1 MLNRLKEDLSEAL
14 KVAIREAAAAEGW
27 PPTEVPEVPWEYPT
41 ESSFGDLST
50 PVAFSLAKQ
59 ARKRPKE
66 IAGAILKRLVLD
78 PLVVEQIEVA
88 GAGYLN
94 IFIPKSWWQ
103 QVIREVLRA
112 GALYG
117 RAQVGEGKKV
127 QVEFV
132 SANPTG
138 PLHVGHGRGAALG
151 DALANL
157 LQAVGFQVERE
168 YYVNDAGT
176 QMEILGRSI
185 LARYQQLLG
194 RDVPFP
200 EGGYQ
205 GGYITGLAREIIERE
220 GDRFLNQDEGRTV
233 LTFSAFA
240 TRAILKGIRTD
251 LDAFGV
257 QFDRWFD
264 ESALYR
270 RHPERTQTLLEE
282 ATAFLK
288 EKGFIYEEEGAL
300 WFRSTAFGDD
310 KDRVLIRS
318 SGEPTYYASDVAYH
332 MEKFR
337 RGYDLVIDIWGHDHH
352 GYVQRVKAA
361 VQALGYPPEA
371 LQILLIQL
379 VNLLRGG
386 RPVAM
391 STRAGEF
398 VTLKEVLDEVGK
410 DAARFIF
417 LTRRAEAPLD
427 FDLEVAKV
435 QSEENPVYYVQYAY
449 ARLSSV
455 LREAERA
462 GFPAPYLDADL
473 TLLQLP
479 EEFSLMKQL
488 ALYPEMILG
497 AAAAFEPHRLTAY
510 LQEVAGQLHSYYR
523 NHRFISADAG
533 LSRARLALAE
543 AVRSVIGDALRILGV
558 AAPERM

>member
-1 MLNRLKEDLSEAL
+1 MLHILKDDLSQAFRM
-14 KVAIREAAAAEGW
+14 AIREVAEGAGW
-27 PPTEVPEVPWEYPT
+27 LLEGVPEILWDYPS

-50 PVAFSLAKQ
+50 TVAFSLAKQ
-59 ARKRPKE
+59 VRKRPQE
-66 IAGAILKRLVLD
+66 IAEAIVKRLTLD
-78 PLVVEQIEVA
+78 PSVVERVEVA

-94 IFIPKSWWQ
+94 VFIAKHWWH
-103 QVIREVLRA
+103 QVIREILRA

-117 RAQVGEGKKV
+117 RAQVGKGKKV

-176 QMEILGRSI
+176 QTEILGRSVF
-185 LARYQQLLG
+185 ARYQQLLG

-200 EGGYQ
+200 EVGYQ
-205 GGYITGLAREIIERE
+205 GRYIMELARAIIQRE
-220 GDRFLNQDEGRTV
+220 GDRFLNADEKTAV
-233 LTFSAFA
+233 PAFSAFA
-240 TRAILKGIRTD
+240 IKEILRWIRAD

-257 QFDRWFD
+257 HFDRWFE
-264 ESALYR
+264 ESALYK
-270 RHPERTQTLLEE
+270 RHPEQAQTLLEE
-282 ATAFLK
+282 ALALLK
-288 EKGFIYEEEGAL
+288 EKGLIYEEEGAL

-332 MEKFR
+332 LEKFR

-361 VQALGYPPEA
+361 VQALGYPKDA

-427 FDLEVAKV
+427 FDLEVAKA
-435 QSEENPVYYVQYAY
+435 QSDENPVYYVQYAY

-455 LREAERA
+455 LREAEKA
-462 GFPAPYLDADL
+462 GFHAPYLDADL
-473 TLLQLP
+473 SLLTLP
-479 EEFSLMKQL
+479 EELSLVKQM
-488 ALYPEMILG
+488 ALYPEVILG
-497 AAAAFEPHRLTAY
+497 AAMNFEPHRLTVY
-510 LQEVAGQLHSYYR
+510 LQEVAGQLHRYYR
-523 NHRFISADAG
+523 RHRFISADSS

-543 AVRSVIGDALRILGV
+543 AVRSIIGDALGLLGV
-558 AAPERM
+558 AVPERM